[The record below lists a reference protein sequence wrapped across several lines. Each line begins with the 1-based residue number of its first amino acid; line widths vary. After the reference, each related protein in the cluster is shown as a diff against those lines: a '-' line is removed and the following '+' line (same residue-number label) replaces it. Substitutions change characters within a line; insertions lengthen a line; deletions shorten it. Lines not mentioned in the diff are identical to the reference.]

1 MAKKQINSGDMNSN
15 VTKYSRRKFLY
26 RSIFSVVTPFV
37 LPSFLTLLTEDQK
50 NSIADLSDRD
60 KITDLLKKKDPL
72 KWILTG
78 DSITAG
84 VKHTHG
90 YRSYPEVFSERLRWE
105 MKRSRDHI
113 INTGISGNTT
123 RSIVEDFDW
132 RIKQYNPSV
141 VSLMFGTN
149 DCADGRNISLQLFKT
164 NLDYLV
170 SGVRALGAIPI
181 LQTPNLIITDKAP
194 ERSSLYKYVE
204 VIKSVA
210 EEQKVI
216 LVDNWEYWKQAI
228 EKTSQAKVF
237 KEWLNDPLHPNGGGH
252 AEIARLMFRELGIFN
267 ANDPTGGGPYYE
279 GEH

>member
-1 MAKKQINSGDMNSN
+1 MNPN
-15 VTKYSRRKFLY
+15 GTKYSRRKFLHG
-26 RSIFSVVTPFV
+26 SIFSIAVPFV
-37 LPSFLTLLTEDQK
+37 LPSFLTLLTEDLK

-123 RSIVEDFDW
+123 RNLVEDFDW

-170 SGVRALGAIPI
+170 SGIRALGAIPI

-210 EEQKVI
+210 DEQKVI
-216 LVDNWEYWKQAI
+216 LVDNWEYWKQTI
-228 EKTSQAKVF
+228 VKTSQAKVF

-267 ANDPTGGGPYYE
+267 ADDPTGGGPYYE

>member
-1 MAKKQINSGDMNSN
+1 MKQNKS
-15 VTKYSRRKFLY
+15 KYSRRRFLY
-26 RSIFSVVTPFV
+26 GSVFSVLTPFV
-37 LPSFLTLLTEDQK
+37 LPSLLTSLTEETKD
-50 NSIADLSDRD
+50 NFADLPDRE
-60 KITDLLKKKDPL
+60 KITGLLQKKDPL
-72 KWILTG
+72 KWIFTG

-84 VKHTHG
+84 VKHTYG
-90 YRSYPEVFSERLRWE
+90 KRSYPEVFSERLRWE

-123 RSIVEDFDW
+123 RSIVEDFNW

-170 SGVRALGAIPI
+170 SGIRALGAIPI

-194 ERSSLYKYVE
+194 ERSSLHKYVE

-228 EKTSQAKVF
+228 VKTSQAKVF

>member
-1 MAKKQINSGDMNSN
+1 LVKKQINSGDMNTKL
-15 VTKYSRRKFLY
+15 TKYSRRKFLY
-26 RSIFSVVTPFV
+26 GSIFSVATPFV
-37 LPSFLTLLTEDQK
+37 LPSFLTLLTKDQK
-50 NSIADLSDRD
+50 NNIADLSDRD
-60 KITDLLKKKDPL
+60 KITDLLKRKDPL
-72 KWILTG
+72 KWIFTG

-90 YRSYPEVFSERLRWE
+90 YRSYPEVFSERLRYE

-123 RSIVEDFDW
+123 RNIVEDFDW

-170 SGVRALGAIPI
+170 SGIRALGAIPI
-181 LQTPNLIITDKAP
+181 LHTPNLIIKDKAP
-194 ERSSLYKYVE
+194 ERSSLHKYVE

-210 EEQKVI
+210 EEQKLI
-216 LVDNWEYWKQAI
+216 LVDNWEYWNQAI
-228 EKTSQAKVF
+228 VKTSQAKVF
-237 KEWLNDPLHPNGGGH
+237 KEWLNDPLHPSGEGH
-252 AEIARLMFRELGIFN
+252 SEIARLMFRELGIFN
-267 ANDPTGGGPYYE
+267 ANDPSGGGPYYE

>member
-1 MAKKQINSGDMNSN
+1 MNSN

-26 RSIFSVVTPFV
+26 GSVFSVATPFV

-50 NSIADLSDRD
+50 NSIKDLSDRD
-60 KITDLLKKKDPL
+60 RITDLLKKKDPL

-123 RSIVEDFDW
+123 RNIVEDFDW

-170 SGVRALGAIPI
+170 VGIRALGAIPI
-181 LQTPNLIITDKAP
+181 LQTPNLIITDKAS
-194 ERSSLYKYVE
+194 ERSSLHNYVE
-204 VIKSVA
+204 VIKGVA
-210 EEQKVI
+210 EEQGVI
-216 LVDNWEYWKQAI
+216 LVDNWKYWKQAI
-228 EKTSQAKVF
+228 AKTSQAKVF
-237 KEWLNDPLHPNGGGH
+237 KEWLNDPLHPNGRGH
-252 AEIARLMFRELGIFN
+252 TEIARLMFRELGIFN
-267 ANDPTGGGPYYE
+267 PHDPTCGGSYYE

>member
-1 MAKKQINSGDMNSN
+1 MNTKL
-15 VTKYSRRKFLY
+15 TKYSRRKFLSG
-26 RSIFSVVTPFV
+26 SIFSVATPFV
-37 LPSFLTLLTEDQK
+37 LPSFLTLLTKDQK
-50 NSIADLSDRD
+50 NNIAKLSDRD

-72 KWILTG
+72 KWIFTG

-90 YRSYPEVFSERLRWE
+90 YRSYPEVFSERLRYE

-123 RSIVEDFDW
+123 RNIVEDFDW
-132 RIKQYNPSV
+132 RVKQYNPSV

-170 SGVRALGAIPI
+170 GGIRALGAIPI
-181 LQTPNLIITDKAP
+181 LHTPNLIIKNKAS
-194 ERSSLYKYVE
+194 ERSSLHKYVE

-210 EEQKVI
+210 EEQKLI
-216 LVDNWEYWKQAI
+216 LVDNWEYWNQAI
-228 EKTSQAKVF
+228 VKTSQAKVF
-237 KEWLNDPLHPNGGGH
+237 KEWLNDPLHPNGEGH
-252 AEIARLMFRELGIFN
+252 AEIARLLFRELGIFN

>member
-1 MAKKQINSGDMNSN
+1 MKKQINSGDMNLN
-15 VTKYSRRKFLY
+15 QTKYSRRKFLY
-26 RSIFSVVTPFV
+26 GTVLSVATPFV
-37 LPSFLTLLTEDQK
+37 LPSFLTLLMEDQK

-60 KITDLLKKKDPL
+60 KITELLKKKDPL

-123 RSIVEDFDW
+123 RNLVEDFDW
-132 RIKQYNPSV
+132 RVKQYNPSV

-149 DCADGRNISLQLFKT
+149 DCADGRNISLELFKT
-164 NLDYLV
+164 NLDSLV
-170 SGVRALGAIPI
+170 SGIRTLGAIPI

-194 ERSSLYKYVE
+194 ERSNLHKYVE

-216 LVDNWEYWKQAI
+216 LVDNWGYWKQAI
-228 EKTSQAKVF
+228 AKTSQAKVF
-237 KEWLNDPLHPNGGGH
+237 KEWLNDPLHPNGPGH
-252 AEIARLMFRELGIFN
+252 TEIARLMFKELGIFN